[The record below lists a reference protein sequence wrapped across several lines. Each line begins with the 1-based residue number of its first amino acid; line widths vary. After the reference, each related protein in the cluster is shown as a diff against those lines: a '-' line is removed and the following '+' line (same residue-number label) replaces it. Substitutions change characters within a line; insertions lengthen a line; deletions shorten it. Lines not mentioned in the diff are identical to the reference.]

1 MMPIA
6 YELVLI
12 CAKNWASVTTQAVIY
27 TCSKSKYYSGNPED
41 DTLPEAVA
49 TGDRDEIGIIWA
61 ICVKVGVSTFF
72 YPSFLMCWVGMLFLT
87 TQAALQ
93 DPSRVHEYTPLLTVA
108 RYESTLEFNI
118 CYAHSCRVS
127 TPSKWLMLFM
137 WYPITLM
144 SCRQLMSSFVSSG

>member
-49 TGDRDEIGIIWA
+49 TGDRDEIGII
-61 ICVKVGVSTFF
+61 
-72 YPSFLMCWVGMLFLT
+72 
-87 TQAALQ
+87 
-93 DPSRVHEYTPLLTVA
+93 
-108 RYESTLEFNI
+108 
-118 CYAHSCRVS
+118 
-127 TPSKWLMLFM
+127 
-137 WYPITLM
+137 
-144 SCRQLMSSFVSSG
+144 